1 MKRLLLPLL
10 AALALPTAVNAGNL
24 GAADL
29 ILNGINATSLEEP
42 KNRFDVNVGKDT
54 RSGIAEFSNGRF
66 IIKTDEK
73 SIKKMRKEGNIPVD
87 IELDES
93 GITPDQVISYSY
105 HITRTN
111 AHDGNIVYT
120 LLYIDSDGQKQL
132 ASWGFG
138 RQQHK
143 NKEDNAKNFNDAFLN
158 WLNQK

>member
-10 AALALPTAVNAGNL
+10 AALALPASVNAGNL

-29 ILNGINATSLEEP
+29 MLDGVNATTLEEP
-42 KNRFDVNVGKDT
+42 KDQFKINVGKDT

-73 SIKKMRKEGNIPVD
+73 SIKKMRKEGNIPLD

-93 GITPDQVISYSY
+93 GILPNQVISYSY

-111 AHDGNIVYT
+111 PSDGNIVYT
-120 LLYIDSDGQKQL
+120 LFYVDSDGQKQL

-138 RQQHK
+138 RQQK
-143 NKEDNAKNFNDAFLN
+143 NREDEAKNFNDAFLN
-158 WLNQK
+158 WLNK

>member
-1 MKRLLLPLL
+1 MRKFLLPLL
-10 AALALPTAVNAGNL
+10 VALSSPTSVYAGNL

-29 ILNGINATSLEEP
+29 MLDGVNATTLEEP
-42 KNRFDVNVGKDT
+42 RDQFKINVGKDT

-73 SIKKMRKEGNIPVD
+73 SIKKMRKEGNIPLD

-93 GITPDQVISYSY
+93 GILPNQVISYSY

-111 AHDGNIVYT
+111 PSDGNIVYT
-120 LLYIDSDGQKQL
+120 LFYVDSDGQKQL

-138 RQQHK
+138 RQQK
-143 NKEDNAKNFNDAFLN
+143 NREDEAKNFNDAFLN
-158 WLNQK
+158 WLNK